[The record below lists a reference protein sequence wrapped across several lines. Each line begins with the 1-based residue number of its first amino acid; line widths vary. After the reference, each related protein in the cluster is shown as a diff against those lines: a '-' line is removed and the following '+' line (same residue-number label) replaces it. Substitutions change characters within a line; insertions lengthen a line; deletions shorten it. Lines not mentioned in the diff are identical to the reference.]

1 MPKKEATEFT
11 KELVNKVENSTLK
24 VAVEKALLFLE
35 KNELPPHWDRDSLFG
50 HSVSSGNSD
59 YDGELD
65 SDVRF
70 LLIYV
75 FVYVFIYVF
84 LLYYVMT
91 IERNIKYD
99 FSRVQTTNRVKKKI
113 ILWLNC
119 INLWMI
125 AAHL

>member
-1 MPKKEATEFT
+1 MSKHFKTGTIQVIVIQTFAYLLFSYTVPKKEATEFT

-65 SDVRF
+65 SDVRSSSLF
-70 LLIYV
+70 SS
-75 FVYVFIYVF
+75 
-84 LLYYVMT
+84 LYCT
-91 IERNIKYD
+91 
-99 FSRVQTTNRVKKKI
+99 QQ
-113 ILWLNC
+113 
-119 INLWMI
+119 
-125 AAHL
+125 

>member
-1 MPKKEATEFT
+1 M
-11 KELVNKVENSTLK
+11 ENSTLK

-59 YDGELD
+59 SDAELD

-70 LLIYV
+70 YIYLY
-75 FVYVFIYVF
+75 FSF
-84 LLYYVMT
+84 LLAFFY
-91 IERNIKYD
+91 ENIFY
-99 FSRVQTTNRVKKKI
+99 FSRVQTTSRAKRKI
-113 ILWLNC
+113 ILWHNY

-125 AAHL
+125 VEHL

>member
-1 MPKKEATEFT
+1 MFSYTVPKKEATEFT

-59 YDGELD
+59 SDGDLE

-70 LLIYV
+70 LREFQLSIIPQCNK
-75 FVYVFIYVF
+75 FH
-84 LLYYVMT
+84 
-91 IERNIKYD
+91 
-99 FSRVQTTNRVKKKI
+99 FSEFRR
-113 ILWLNC
+113 
-119 INLWMI
+119 
-125 AAHL
+125 

>member
-1 MPKKEATEFT
+1 MYYFCNFSVHIFFSSYTVPKKEATEFT

-70 LLIYV
+70 
-75 FVYVFIYVF
+75 F
-84 LLYYVMT
+84 
-91 IERNIKYD
+91 
-99 FSRVQTTNRVKKKI
+99 
-113 ILWLNC
+113 
-119 INLWMI
+119 
-125 AAHL
+125 

>member
-70 LLIYV
+70 LLV
-75 FVYVFIYVF
+75 

-91 IERNIKYD
+91 VVRNMKW
-99 FSRVQTTNRVKKKI
+99 N
-113 ILWLNC
+113 
-119 INLWMI
+119 MI
-125 AAHL
+125 FLEFGRRTA

>member
-59 YDGELD
+59 SDGELD

-70 LLIYV
+70 FDLFLCCF
-75 FVYVFIYVF
+75 FVSYMIIV
-84 LLYYVMT
+84 
-91 IERNIKYD
+91 RNFALS
-99 FSRVQTTNRVKKKI
+99 FSEFG
-113 ILWLNC
+113 
-119 INLWMI
+119 
-125 AAHL
+125 

>member
-1 MPKKEATEFT
+1 MILHKYCKCKHLCIFLFSYTVPKKEATEFT

-65 SDVRF
+65 SDVRLYRF
-70 LLIYV
+70 LIS
-75 FVYVFIYVF
+75 FF
-84 LLYYVMT
+84 
-91 IERNIKYD
+91 
-99 FSRVQTTNRVKKKI
+99 FS
-113 ILWLNC
+113 C
-119 INLWMI
+119 FYI
-125 AAHL
+125 AQA

>member
-59 YDGELD
+59 SDGELD
-65 SDVRF
+65 SDVSPLF
-70 LLIYV
+70 AS
-75 FVYVFIYVF
+75 FIINERI
-84 LLYYVMT
+84 LLY
-91 IERNIKYD
+91 
-99 FSRVQTTNRVKKKI
+99 S
-113 ILWLNC
+113 
-119 INLWMI
+119 
-125 AAHL
+125 

>member
-59 YDGELD
+59 SDGELD
-65 SDVRF
+65 SDVGPLF
-70 LLIYV
+70 AS
-75 FVYVFIYVF
+75 FIINERI
-84 LLYYVMT
+84 LLY
-91 IERNIKYD
+91 
-99 FSRVQTTNRVKKKI
+99 S
-113 ILWLNC
+113 
-119 INLWMI
+119 
-125 AAHL
+125 

>member
-1 MPKKEATEFT
+1 VLLNYKYLYIYIFFSSYTVPKKEATEFT

-70 LLIYV
+70 AYLYSC
-75 FVYVFIYVF
+75 F
-84 LLYYVMT
+84 LNYTM
-91 IERNIKYD
+91 E
-99 FSRVQTTNRVKKKI
+99 I
-113 ILWLNC
+113 ITWNE
-119 INLWMI
+119 I
-125 AAHL
+125 